1 MHILIASLS
10 IVGSIKVYCCQSFKA
25 WKKKLKIKF
34 LATAWHMQVL
44 TQKQAVL

>member
-1 MHILIASLS
+1 MHVLIDSPTT
-10 IVGSIKVYCCQSFKA
+10 VGSIKVFCCQSFKA
-25 WKKKLKIKF
+25 WEKKKNIKF